1 MVKGL
6 YHRKLIRIF
15 VSIAMLF
22 IVLFTILFCVLS
34 ISLIDSRD
42 AALRTSVQSRF
53 SLARTSLSVINYT
66 MANLIGS
73 SATTNWANEPPGT
86 SEYYYRA
93 LKLYQELQHLT
104 SQLDGR
110 EYEIAITST
119 EPDAFVVTKNGT
131 RPRQWYFE
139 NEARIS
145 EGSASQVYQFFKTNK
160 GATILPVY
168 DKSGG
173 LDTII
178 YALKASYYGH
188 DLVFFAYIPAQTLF
202 QSPDAMPYFL
212 LGPNGSRIYSTNDQ
226 DTVTLLDRVVATL
239 PDGYPDGIEEF
250 NDIGHKTYL
259 DRMPDIGI
267 TIGFVDKR
275 GGDIDGW
282 LFCLI
287 IGIPALAVGALFAAS
302 YLTKRLYAPIND
314 VIDTNTL
321 SLAYHPETSGE
332 SAENPLADPAA
343 DQKRPV
349 DEFAVIKN
357 MGSRLRELTQELLEI
372 SANQQNL
379 SAQQDYRLL
388 LAGTTPT
395 NEQDVDRYGIALF
408 EVEESPADG
417 YSYSLIALQAN
428 TSLMDDI
435 ECITLTP
442 SLSAVIFRCAANDTA
457 DVPPHGVFM
466 RTVQTLL
473 DSIRNEDDVKVAV
486 SDIVVGKHNVYRAYR
501 QAQVILDYRRIYPGA
516 EILTKDYVSSSES
529 EDYYYPASVEQT
541 FVNYALNGSQN
552 AISLYDEIIKENT
565 ALKQLAGPTYQ
576 HFIFILSGTFLR
588 IFQELKSSPEDIIG
602 ESIDWLDLYSQW
614 NKPEALDTLRTVL
627 VKIVRSVQASSS
639 AEDDK
644 LLEKMKGYIHSH
656 YMYDIMLQDLAK
668 KFNITPKYCSTLFK
682 KLSNDTFKNYLNQY
696 RIEQAC
702 LRIRQN
708 PQVKISEL
716 SLDVGFNSSTSFI
729 RVFNKYTGIS
739 PKAYAD
745 KIVAEET

>member
-6 YHRKLIRIF
+6 YHRKLVRIF
-15 VSIAMLF
+15 VSIATLF

-34 ISLIDSRD
+34 ISLINSRN
-42 AALRTSVQSRF
+42 AALKTSVQSQF

-73 SATTNWANEPPGT
+73 SATTNWANETPGT

-104 SQLDGR
+104 SQLDDR

-131 RPRQWYFE
+131 RPKQWYFE
-139 NEARIS
+139 NESRIS
-145 EGSASQVYQFFKTNK
+145 EETASQVYQFFETNK
-160 GATILPVY
+160 GALVLPIY
-168 DKSGG
+168 DGSGK
-173 LDTII
+173 LDTIT

-188 DLVFFAYIPAQTLF
+188 DLVFFTYIPARTLF
-202 QSPDAMPYFL
+202 HDPDAMPYFL
-212 LGPNGSRIYSTNDQ
+212 LGPNGSRIYSDNDE
-226 DTVTLLDRVVATL
+226 DTARLLGGVVAAF
-239 PDGYPDGIEEF
+239 PAGHPEDIEEF
-250 NDIGHKTYL
+250 NDGGYRTYL
-259 DRMPDIGI
+259 DQMPSIGI
-267 TIGFVDKR
+267 TIGFVDTR
-275 GGDIDGW
+275 HNRNTDIW
-282 LFCLI
+282 IICLI
-287 IGIPALAVGALFAAS
+287 IGIPVLAVCALLLANS
-302 YLTKRLYAPIND
+302 LTKRLYAPINEA
-314 VIDTNTL
+314 IDTSEIPLL
-321 SLAYHPETSGE
+321 SFDHDGTGDNDGTPHIVPKA
-332 SAENPLADPAA
+332 
-343 DQKRPV
+343 PV

-357 MGSRLRELTQELLEI
+357 MGSRIKELTQELLEI
-372 SANQQNL
+372 TSNQQNA
-379 SAQQDYRLL
+379 STQQDYRML
-388 LAGTTPT
+388 LAGTIPT
-395 NEQDVDRYGIALF
+395 NTQDTDRYGIALF

-428 TSLMDDI
+428 TNLMDGI

-442 SLSAVIFRCAANDTA
+442 SLSAVIFRCAAPDSTETS
-457 DVPPHGVFM
+457 PHESFM
-466 RTVQTLL
+466 RTVQALL
-473 DSIRNEDDVKVAV
+473 DSVRNEDNLKVAV

-501 QAQVILDYRRIYPGA
+501 QAQVILDYRRIYPAA
-516 EILTKDYVSSSES
+516 EILTKEYVSSSES

-541 FVNYALNGSQN
+541 FVNYTLNGSQN
-552 AISLYDEIIKENT
+552 AISLYDEIIQEN
-565 ALKQLAGPTYQ
+565 AAKQLAGPTYQ
-576 HFIFILSGTFLR
+576 HFVFVLSGTFLR

-602 ESIDWLDLYSQW
+602 TSIDWLDLYSQW
-614 NKPEALDTLRTVL
+614 NKPEALETLRAIL

-716 SLDVGFNSSTSFI
+716 SLEVGFNSSTSFI

-745 KIVAEET
+745 KIVAEEETTI